1 MGRLPV
7 WSIQSLPAFWF
18 EMLQSSFGSYFYSLS
33 FSTSSRMGKVVK
45 EGSTAATKSVAEA
58 VAGVNANSFSLLS
71 YSKSCTSLPSV
82 INQWQCSPEPICL
95 PPGYWPIYLSNSN
108 RCVSWISCS
117 KSRVGPWDF
126 LSKTKI

>member
-58 VAGVNANSFSLLS
+58 VAGINANSFSLLS
-71 YSKSCTSLPSV
+71 YSKSCASLPSV
-82 INQWQCSPEPICL
+82 INQWQCSRFAYL
-95 PPGYWPIYLSNSN
+95 QDTGLSIYQ
-108 RCVSWISCS
+108 
-117 KSRVGPWDF
+117 
-126 LSKTKI
+126 TKIDVFLGSVAQNQELGPGTFLVRRRF